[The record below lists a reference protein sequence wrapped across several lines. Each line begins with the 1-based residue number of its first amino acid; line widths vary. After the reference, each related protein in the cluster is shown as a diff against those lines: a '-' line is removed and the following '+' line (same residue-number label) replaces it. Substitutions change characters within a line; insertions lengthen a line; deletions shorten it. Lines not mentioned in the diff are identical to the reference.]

1 MFANPMEELVSF
13 VGSTVLVR
21 ASLASLVYTLFDG
34 VGVIRHDL
42 CPRNFLLVIAIH
54 CHQIQKG

>member
-21 ASLASLVYTLFDG
+21 ALVEKEAS
-34 VGVIRHDL
+34 IRHL
-42 CPRNFLLVIAIH
+42 
-54 CHQIQKG
+54 